1 MKYLMIDLGSTSIKY
16 AVYDYLT
23 DEFILKSKLPFPD
36 RLINDNILF
45 YEVSIE
51 KIIKTIDDVLLCVDH
66 LSIGSIVI
74 SVQMHGYILADLN
87 GKLLTQYI
95 SWQDR
100 RSEVQDKLPYPDV
113 KWHDLGTSYKANL
126 PLCSLYTRKIHKNME
141 FFTLGSYIAWYLTG
155 NNTTH
160 ITDCA
165 ASGFYNIDSCR
176 RGVEEYPTI
185 KLPQAVSNVKV
196 IGKYKNIDVYSP
208 LGDHQISFLGSNVA
222 DDEYLLNISTA
233 TQISTL
239 SSELSENYEC
249 RPYFDKR
256 RLCTVSGLIG
266 GRTIRKLYSGEQNE
280 EFCDEL
286 AENYSLALK
295 NLPKKE
301 KLLVSG
307 GAVQHYP
314 ELIKSVCDKMG
325 FPYRI
330 QDETTAFNGLE
341 ILVKEV
347 INNGNRNNA

>member
-1 MKYLMIDLGSTSIKY
+1 MIDIGSTSIKY
-16 AVYDYLT
+16 VAYDYFT
-23 DEFILKSKLPFPD
+23 DKVILKNKLPFPD
-36 RLINDNILF
+36 RLTNDNALF

-51 KIIKTIDDVLLCVDH
+51 KITRAIDDVLLCVEY
-66 LSIGSIVI
+66 LSIGRIVI
-74 SVQMHGYILADLN
+74 SVQMHGYILADLK

-100 RSEVQDKLPYPDV
+100 RSEVKDKLPYPDV

-126 PLCSLYTRKIHKNME
+126 PLCSLYTHKLNENTE

-155 NNTTH
+155 NNTSH

-165 ASGFYNIDSCR
+165 ASGFYNVDSCS
-176 RGVEEYPTI
+176 RGVDEYPTI
-185 KLPQAVSNVKV
+185 KLPQAVSDVKV

-208 LGDHQISFLGSNVA
+208 VGDHQISFLGSNVA
-222 DDEYLLNISTA
+222 DYEYLLNISTA

-256 RLCTVSGLIG
+256 RLCTISGLIG
-266 GRTIRKLYSGEQNE
+266 GRTIRKLYSEEQNE
-280 EFCDEL
+280 EFCNEL

-295 NLPKKE
+295 KLPKKE

-314 ELIKSVCDKMG
+314 ELIKSVCDKIG
-325 FPYRI
+325 IPYRI
-330 QDETTAFNGLE
+330 QEETTAFNGLE

-347 INNGNRNNA
+347 VNNENWNNA